1 MDEDSEIQDLEEN
14 IINEAKIN
22 GNYIPLKAIEKN
34 KKAICQII
42 INERIKGTGFFCQIK
57 SPIEN
62 KTIKVLLTCY
72 HVLDIEDQAINRIV
86 CKIENEEKTLDL
98 ENRWKRH
105 DRQIDFTCVQIINED
120 NIEEFLEIDENIL
133 ANKLKKFKRKKIYT
147 IGFSEIGGI
156 DTGEISRINEKLFV
170 HNCSTEHGWSGGPI
184 FNQENNKVIGLHR
197 GYYDRENSNIGIFI
211 NNIINNIEDNLFGDL
226 IYEENSKDCGCSSI
240 YNYFHKYIKK
250 KPKIFIIIVI
260 GLLVLVI
267 ILLIILLSDKKEEEE
282 NIKKIE
288 DQKEKEYE
296 EEQRENENEE
306 EKKENE
312 KEEEEKRNI
321 EEEYNNE
328 MKIFSDEN
336 KGDAYSEIT
345 KLLIKENG
353 SYRICV
359 SGAKAKPGGKGG
371 VQCVESYLEKG
382 SNIEYKLGGRKS
394 GGKGGKGCGLFGGD
408 GHNGA
413 GLSYAESSSFLIVAG
428 GGVEIQKVEI
438 KEEILRKKEKE
449 NMVEEEQLKILLGKK
464 VILTPRSNKME
475 KDLKEEIVEVL
486 EILVDIVEGEVEME
500 IMVEVLVIMEKKEK
514 MVEEEEALIIAK
526 LYPHIKLNVLK
537 KN

>member
-1 MDEDSEIQDLEEN
+1 M
-14 IINEAKIN
+14 
-22 GNYIPLKAIEKN
+22 
-34 KKAICQII
+34 
-42 INERIKGTGFFCQIK
+42 
-57 SPIEN
+57 
-62 KTIKVLLTCY
+62 
-72 HVLDIEDQAINRIV
+72 
-86 CKIENEEKTLDL
+86 
-98 ENRWKRH
+98 
-105 DRQIDFTCVQIINED
+105 
-120 NIEEFLEIDENIL
+120 
-133 ANKLKKFKRKKIYT
+133 
-147 IGFSEIGGI
+147 
-156 DTGEISRINEKLFV
+156 
-170 HNCSTEHGWSGGPI
+170 
-184 FNQENNKVIGLHR
+184 
-197 GYYDRENSNIGIFI
+197 
-211 NNIINNIEDNLFGDL
+211 
-226 IYEENSKDCGCSSI
+226 
-240 YNYFHKYIKK
+240 
-250 KPKIFIIIVI
+250 
-260 GLLVLVI
+260 VI

-371 VQCVESYLEKG
+371 VQCVESYLEKD
-382 SNIEYKLGGRKS
+382 SIIEYILGGRKS

-428 GGVEIQKVEI
+428 GGGGDSESGNKGGNFEEKGEGEYGGGGATQDSPGKKGDINASEQQNGKRFEGGDCRSSGDSGRYCGGGGGDGNYGGGAGDYGKKGKDGGGGGGSNYCQAIPPYKV
-438 KEEILRKKEKE
+438 KCFEKE
-449 NMVEEEQLKILLGKK
+449 LNHSDSSKIIIFKKIL
-464 VILTPRSNKME
+464 IN
-475 KDLKEEIVEVL
+475 
-486 EILVDIVEGEVEME
+486 
-500 IMVEVLVIMEKKEK
+500 
-514 MVEEEEALIIAK
+514 
-526 LYPHIKLNVLK
+526 
-537 KN
+537 